1 MDLSVCV
8 DISGLDFE
16 LRLPRGN
23 AMGRYVVRGYP
34 SSLGDL
40 VSDVDSMEGMLSPLH
55 RVTMPAEAREGA
67 GIPLTATHFAFAH
80 PLEEFEQEVGIS
92 LTEDEEWSYRFD
104 VTRDLNDLGYP
115 GTVEFGAK
123 ARVREKTSSSPS
135 PSPRRIIRC
144 MAVRSSVNRP
154 RISKTA
160 SRLVRKMSRHITG
173 SEAAMR
179 VKSRKPPAA

>member
-67 GIPLTATHFAFAH
+67 GIPLTAT
-80 PLEEFEQEVGIS
+80 S
-92 LTEDEEWSYRFD
+92 LSSWPTSRRLCAS
-104 VTRDLNDLGYP
+104 TR
-115 GTVEFGAK
+115 
-123 ARVREKTSSSPS
+123 RTS
-135 PSPRRIIRC
+135 
-144 MAVRSSVNRP
+144 
-154 RISKTA
+154 
-160 SRLVRKMSRHITG
+160 TG
-173 SEAAMR
+173 
-179 VKSRKPPAA
+179 